1 MAAESIYSRAQ
12 FARGRNPLN
21 GSLPMEKRFSAKDL
35 PLIIGLTLIVVLIV
49 LLMYQVDRQ
58 WSRMTEMQRA
68 MQEQSDDLRRLRV
81 ALQSLEGRVHS
92 GGLAASGEPVAT
104 ADVPEAFR
112 RARRAM
118 EQPDHAPGDWLV
130 RAFPTGLSTI
140 TPLVSSD
147 AYASEVQSYV
157 MESLLTR
164 DPDTLEWQGLIA
176 RDWKYSEDGMTITF
190 RMRPDVTFS
199 DGTPLTAH
207 DVVFT
212 YRFIMTEAIAAP
224 RARAYLEKI
233 EKVAALGDHEVA
245 FTFAEPYFNSLQL
258 AGGMDIMPRHF
269 YEPYLDEPES
279 FNRSRGLLM
288 GSGPYRLADPRG
300 WTPDQGL
307 VELERNPR
315 YWGPVEPPF
324 NRMVWRVIEN
334 DSARLTTFRNGDID
348 AYAARPREY
357 QRLLD
362 DVQLRARTVHHEYM
376 SPTAGYAYIGWNQE
390 RGGRPTRFADRRVRQ
405 AMSHLTDIDR
415 IIEEIMLGY
424 AEPAVSPFN
433 PRSPQHDASLEPY
446 PFDLER
452 AAALLHEAGYR
463 TRNREGILL
472 DEEGRPFEFELVFFQ
487 DNEDTRRIVL
497 FLRDLYARA
506 GILMRPRPTEWSVM
520 LDLLNRKDFDAIT
533 LGWTSGVETDI
544 YQMFHSS
551 QTVAGGDNFIG
562 YRSPELDR
570 LIDQARAEVD
580 EDARMLLWQAAERIL
595 HEDQPYTFLMR
606 RQTLAFIDRRISNL
620 QITSLGLNM
629 GAVPVE
635 IYVPLDQQR
644 H

>member
-1 MAAESIYSRAQ
+1 
-12 FARGRNPLN
+12 
-21 GSLPMEKRFSAKDL
+21 MEKRLSARDL
-35 PLIIGLTLIVVLIV
+35 PLIVGLLLIALLLV

-81 ALQSLEGRVHS
+81 ALQSLEGRVRS
-92 GGLAASGEPVAT
+92 GVLAPSVAGG
-104 ADVPEAFR
+104 AAHDVPGAFQ
-112 RARRAM
+112 RAM
-118 EQPDHAPGDWLV
+118 RAATQPDFAPGDWLV

-157 MESLLTR
+157 LESLLTR
-164 DPDTLEWQGLIA
+164 NPESLEWEGMIA
-176 RDWKYSEDGMTITF
+176 REWDFSDDGMAITF
-190 RMRPDVTFS
+190 RLRPDVTFS
-199 DGTPLTAH
+199 DGTPLTAD

-212 YRFIMTEAIAAP
+212 YDFIMTEAIAAP
-224 RARAYLEKI
+224 RSRAYLEKL
-233 EKVAALGDHEVA
+233 EKVEALGEHEVV

-258 AGGMDIMPRHF
+258 AGGMSVMPRHF
-269 YEPYLDEPES
+269 YERYLDDPEA
-279 FNRSRGLLM
+279 FNQSRGLLM
-288 GSGPYRLADPRG
+288 GSGPYRLSDPRT
-300 WTPDQGL
+300 WTPDQGM

-315 YWGPVEPPF
+315 YWGVVEPPF
-324 NRMVWRVIEN
+324 NRVVWRVIEN

-348 AYAARPREY
+348 VYGARPREY
-357 QRLLD
+357 QNLLD
-362 DVQLRARTVHHEYM
+362 DAQLRDRTQHYEYM

-390 RGGRPTRFADRRVRQ
+390 REGRPTRFADSRVRR
-405 AMSHLTDIDR
+405 AMSHLTHIDR
-415 IIEEIMLGY
+415 IIDEIMLGY

-433 PRSPQHDASLEPY
+433 PRSPQHDPSLEPY
-446 PFDLER
+446 SFDLER
-452 AAALLHEAGYR
+452 AADLLQEAGYR
-463 TRNREGILL
+463 TRNREGILQ
-472 DEEGRPFEFELVFFQ
+472 DQDGNPFEFELVFFQ

-520 LDLLNRKDFDAIT
+520 LDLINRKDFDAIT

-551 QTVAGGDNFIG
+551 QTVAGGDNFVN
-562 YRSPELDR
+562 YRNPKLDD
-570 LIDQARAEVD
+570 LIDRARGEVD
-580 EDARMLLWQAAERIL
+580 EAARMTLWREAESIL

-606 RQTLAFIDRRISNL
+606 RQTLAFIDRRLRNL
-620 QITSLGLNM
+620 EITKLGLNL

-635 IYVPLDQQR
+635 IYVPGELQKYTR
-644 H
+644 

>member
-1 MAAESIYSRAQ
+1 
-12 FARGRNPLN
+12 
-21 GSLPMEKRFSAKDL
+21 MEKRFSARDL
-35 PLIIGLTLIVVLIV
+35 PLIIGLSLIVVLMV

-58 WSRMTEMQRA
+58 WSRMAEMHRA

-81 ALQSLEGRVHS
+81 ALQGLEGRVRT
-92 GGLAASGEPVAT
+92 GALAPSDAPGA
-104 ADVPEAFR
+104 ADDVPGAFR
-112 RARRAM
+112 RALHASRDPAF
-118 EQPDHAPGDWLV
+118 APGDWLV

-147 AYASEVQSYV
+147 AYASEVQGYV
-157 MESLLTR
+157 LESLLTR

-176 RDWKYSEDGMTITF
+176 RDWEISEDGLTITF
-190 RMRPDVTFS
+190 HMRSDVSFS

-207 DVVFT
+207 DVMFT
-212 YRFIMTEAIAAP
+212 YDFIMTEAIAAP
-224 RARAYLEKI
+224 RSRAFLEKL
-233 EKVAALGDHEVA
+233 ERVEALDEHEVA

-258 AGGMDIMPRHF
+258 AGGMAILPRHF
-269 YEPYLDEPES
+269 YEPYLDEPET
-279 FNRSRGLLM
+279 FNQSRGLLM
-288 GSGPYRLADPRG
+288 GSGPYRLSDPKG

-324 NRMVWRVIEN
+324 NRVVWRVIEN

-348 AYAARPREY
+348 AYGARPREY

-362 DVQLRARTVHHEYM
+362 DEQLRERTRHFEYM
-376 SPTAGYAYIGWNQE
+376 SPTAGYVYIGWNQE
-390 RGGRPTRFADRRVRQ
+390 RDGKATRFADRRVRQ
-405 AMSHLTDIDR
+405 AMSHLTHIDR

-433 PRSPQHDASLEPY
+433 PRSPQHDTSLEPY
-446 PFDLER
+446 PFDLAR
-452 AAALLHEAGYR
+452 AGELLHEAGYR
-463 TRNREGILL
+463 TRNRDGILQ
-472 DEEGRPFEFELVFFQ
+472 DGDGRPFEFDLVFFQ

-551 QTVAGGDNFIG
+551 QTVGGGDNFIN
-562 YRSPELDR
+562 YRNPALDE
-570 LIDQARAEVD
+570 LIDRARGEVD
-580 EDARMLLWQAAERIL
+580 EDARMPLWQEAERIL

-606 RQTLAFIDRRISNL
+606 RQTLAFIDRRVKNL
-620 QITSLGLNM
+620 DITRLGLNM
-629 GAVPVE
+629 GIVPVE
-635 IYVPLDQQR
+635 IYVPVEQQR
-644 H
+644 YAR